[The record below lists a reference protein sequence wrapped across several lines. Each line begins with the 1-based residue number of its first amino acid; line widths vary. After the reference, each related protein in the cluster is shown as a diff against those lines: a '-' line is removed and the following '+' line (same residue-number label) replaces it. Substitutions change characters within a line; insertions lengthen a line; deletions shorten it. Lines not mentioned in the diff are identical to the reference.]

1 MKVSIDG
8 ILGSAK
14 RITSE
19 RQIDGEESGQKKR
32 GELRSDSVE
41 IGNRVNSR
49 LDSIQ
54 LELKDLQSALTKS
67 QVLRNGIELLEK
79 DMANGERS
87 ARGILNS
94 VTYEGKTILKDFLDE
109 EPTQAFLQLKR
120 EQVQTNIREE
130 VSKITRLQ
138 IEVENIVASNLA
150 DGSRADDALRSVS
163 SALDKTG
170 GEVRAHSNL
179 NADVVMRLIR

>member
-19 RQIDGEESGQKKR
+19 RQIDGEESGNKKR

-67 QVLRNGIELLEK
+67 QVLRNGIDLLER
-79 DMANGERS
+79 DMANGGQGTRQ
-87 ARGILNS
+87 ILES
-94 VTYEGKTILKDFLDE
+94 SMYEGGKILKEFLGE
-109 EPTQAFLQLKR
+109 EPTQSVLQLKR
-120 EQVQTNIREE
+120 EQVQTNIRAD
-130 VSKITRLQ
+130 VSRITRLQ
-138 IEVENIVASNLA
+138 IEVENIVASNMA

-163 SALDKTG
+163 AALDKTG